1 MEILT
6 NDKVNYETNTMIKAG
21 IIGGTGYTGVE
32 LLRLLHNH
40 PETEVVA
47 ISSRSLNGKR
57 VDSIFPSLVG
67 QSDLTFTLPSDEC
80 LDQCDVVFFATPH
93 GVAMESA
100 GAFIQKGIK
109 VIDLGA
115 DFRISDADEWSKWYA
130 MKHTQIKLLSS
141 SVYGLPE
148 NNRVAIKDAQLVAN
162 PGCYPT
168 AIQLALK
175 PLLENQLIDLSNIV
189 ADCKSGVSGA
199 GRGANQATLLCE
211 VGESFKAYGVGGHRH
226 YPEIKQELE
235 SMAGSKVGLT
245 FVPHLVPMIRGIF
258 ATIYVDLKDEAV
270 DISPYFEDAY
280 SNEHFVTILGGGNY
294 PETRSVKS
302 SNFCQI
308 SWQKIANSKKLV
320 VMSVIDNLVKGA
332 SGQAIQNMNI
342 MFGFDEKLGLDQIGL
357 LP

>member
-1 MEILT
+1 
-6 NDKVNYETNTMIKAG
+6 MIKAG

-40 PETEVVA
+40 PQVNVVA

-57 VDSIFPSLVG
+57 VDSIFPSLAG
-67 QSDLTFTLPSDEC
+67 QSDLIFSLPSDET
-80 LDQCDVVFFATPH
+80 LNTCDIIFFATPH
-93 GVAMESA
+93 GVAMKGA
-100 GAFIQKGIK
+100 GAFIEKGIK

-115 DFRISDADEWSKWYA
+115 DFRITDSDEWSKWYGLE
-130 MKHTQIKLLSS
+130 HTQPSLLKSAI
-141 SVYGLPE
+141 YGLPE
-148 NNRVAIKDAQLVAN
+148 TNRKKIKDAMLIAN

-175 PLLENQLIDLSNIV
+175 PLIDNQLIDLSNIV

-199 GRGANQATLLCE
+199 GRTANQAMLLCE
-211 VGESFKAYGVGGHRH
+211 TSESLKPYGVGGHRH
-226 YPEIKQELE
+226 LPEIKQELALL
-235 SMAGSKVGLT
+235 AGKEVKLV
-245 FVPHLVPMIRGIF
+245 FVPHLVPMIRGMQ
-258 ATIYVDLKDEAV
+258 ATIYVDLLDADTDV
-270 DISPYFEDAY
+270 MPFFVHAY
-280 SNEHFVTILGGGNY
+280 SDEQFVTILADGIY

-308 SWQKIANSKKLV
+308 SVQKIPNSNKLV
-320 VMSVIDNLVKGA
+320 IMSVIDNLVKGA

-342 MFGFDEKLGLDQIGL
+342 MFNMDEGLGLEQIGL

>member
-1 MEILT
+1 
-6 NDKVNYETNTMIKAG
+6 MIKAG

-40 PETEVVA
+40 PEVEVVA

-57 VDSIFPSLVG
+57 VDAIFPSLVG
-67 QSDLTFTLPSDEC
+67 QSDLEFSLPDSEA
-80 LDQCDVVFFATPH
+80 LNECDVVFFATPH
-93 GVAMESA
+93 GVAMEGA
-100 GAFIQKGIK
+100 GAFIEKGIK
-109 VIDLGA
+109 VVDLGA
-115 DFRISDADEWSKWYA
+115 DFRITDHVEWSKWYG
-130 MKHTQIKLLSS
+130 MEHTQGALLSQA
-141 SVYGLPE
+141 VYGLPE
-148 NNRVAIKDAQLVAN
+148 NNRSQVKDAMLLAN

-168 AIQLALK
+168 AVQLALK
-175 PLLENQLIDLSNIV
+175 PLIQNKLIDLSNIV

-211 VGESFKAYGVGGHRH
+211 TSESFKAYGVGGHRH

-235 SMAGSKVGLT
+235 LLANQEVGLT
-245 FVPHLVPMIRGIF
+245 FVPHLVPMIRGIH
-258 ATIYVDLKDEAV
+258 ATVYVDLLDNTTEV
-270 DISPYFEDAY
+270 RPFFEQSY
-280 SNEHFVTILGGGNY
+280 SKEHFVTLLADGAY

-308 SWQKIANSKKLV
+308 AIQKIPNSNKLV
-320 VMSVIDNLVKGA
+320 IMSVIDNLVKGA

-342 MFGFDEKLGLDQIGL
+342 MFGLKENLGLEQIGL